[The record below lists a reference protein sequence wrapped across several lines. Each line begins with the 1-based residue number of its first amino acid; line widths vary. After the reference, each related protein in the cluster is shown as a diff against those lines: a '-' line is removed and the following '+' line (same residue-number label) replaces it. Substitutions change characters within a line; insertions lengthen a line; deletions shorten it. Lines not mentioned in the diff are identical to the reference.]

1 MKIFIEYEDK
11 EFNIAD
17 EEEKEKILEQY
28 PENFIIN
35 DKTYEL
41 KYLKKIWN
49 KYKTSNS
56 FLVLDKSFKRALYK
70 FKNRNY
76 EENEKI

>member
-1 MKIFIEYEDK
+1 MIKHMI
-11 EFNIAD
+11 
-17 EEEKEKILEQY
+17 
-28 PENFIIN
+28 
-35 DKTYEL
+35 L

-56 FLVLDKSFKRALYK
+56 FPILDKPFKRVLYK

>member
-28 PENFIIN
+28 PENFIID
-35 DKTYEL
+35 DKTYDFEIS
-41 KYLKKIWN
+41 KKN
-49 KYKTSNS
+49 M
-56 FLVLDKSFKRALYK
+56 
-70 FKNRNY
+70 
-76 EENEKI
+76 E